1 MKSIDSQTQAAI
13 SNREAIAP
21 VNFVWIIAKN
31 RDTGAPEA
39 IGFWNGLD
47 AVTESVINPDTGL
60 SVSRTYY
67 AAGALLDIPSIP
79 LTSDITVRQIRLKLS
94 QINEAVQLAV
104 RGYDIRHAR
113 VQIHRG
119 FLSPD
124 TMQPVAAARVLF
136 DGWVNGAPITT
147 PAVNGDGSIELI
159 CVSHSRLLTK
169 TNPLRR
175 SDEQQ
180 QRRSGDRFR
189 RHTDVAGNWLQD
201 IHWGEGKK

>member
-1 MKSIDSQTQAAI
+1 MKSLDAQTQAAI
-13 SNREAIAP
+13 SNTEAIAP
-21 VNFVWIIAKN
+21 VNFVWIEGRN
-31 RDTGAPEA
+31 RETGTNEA

-47 AVTESVINPDTGL
+47 VVTASVINPDTRL
-60 SVSRTYY
+60 PISRTYHG
-67 AAGALLDIPSIP
+67 AGALLDVPPIP
-79 LTSDITVRQIRLKLS
+79 LTADSTVRQVRLKLS
-94 QINEAVQLAV
+94 QINDAVQLAV

-113 VQIHRG
+113 IQIHRG
-119 FLSPD
+119 YLNVE
-124 TMQPVAAARVLF
+124 TMLPVAPAQVLF

-147 PAVNGDGSIELI
+147 PAVNGEGAIELI

-180 QRRSGDRFR
+180 RRRSGDRFR